1 MLTSDGASLGFRKPL
16 DKIREAERRQVV
28 GGRAGR
34 KGSWGR
40 QTPGDGERGRQ
51 RRQAGGERERGS
63 GIWTRERMCRADRG
77 TRTPREPVG
86 GRRADQRPQE
96 KGTESPRENLS
107 RHRLMQ
113 LALSQR
119 VSGKWFPLAGGQGG
133 SFHGGRAG
141 WEPRDPSPGH

>member
-16 DKIREAERRQVV
+16 DKIREAEKA
-28 GGRAGR
+28 GGEELAERDPGADRLQGMGR
-34 KGSWGR
+34 
-40 QTPGDGERGRQ
+40 EGRQ

-63 GIWTRERMCRADRG
+63 GIWTRREDVQGRQRYQD
-77 TRTPREPVG
+77 TPGACGREKGRPEAPGKG
-86 GRRADQRPQE
+86 GR
-96 KGTESPRENLS
+96 ESPRENLS

-133 SFHGGRAG
+133 SFMEGGQG
-141 WEPRDPSPGH
+141 GEPERPESGH